1 MIKIENDINNEYV
14 QLYGISTP
22 GSKLIKY
29 NNTIVGMIDY
39 NVTDDYI
46 KIYYITVE
54 DKYKRRGIASK
65 VINMIK
71 ENNPNKYMYGD
82 ALPGAIEF
90 WKTVGAEFDEDPDE
104 DYLTPFHIDC

>member
-39 NVTDDYI
+39 NITDDCI
-46 KIYYITVE
+46 KIYYITIE
-54 DKYKRRGIASK
+54 NKYRRYGIATK
-65 VINMIK
+65 VISMLK
-71 ENNPNKYMYGD
+71 EENPGKYLYGD
-82 ALPGAIEF
+82 SLPGAIEF
-90 WKTVGAEFDEDPDE
+90 WRSLGAEFDEDDE
-104 DYLTPFHIDC
+104 DDYLTPFHIDC